1 MHHEVHLGRAVLL
14 EVLVHLQPV
23 HHPAGEHAVGLPAL
37 VVLRGHN
44 RRRPRSDC
52 SHARSSSKG
61 PGEATQ
67 QIPREGPWGCH
78 QSLDPAAPCDGRGP
92 DPKSLEAYF
101 PRSHLLCLNQNLYM
115 DVQSGHP
122 PAPLRD
128 TEDTEPS
135 PPSQLPSAA
144 PSRKHCQRAK
154 LGFGGFFF
162 SFFSNLLKSS
172 PPTPPLPGVS
182 ILLELQPWGEELCCQ
197 PGCNLPLLRQGLL
210 RLARAASPH

>member
-1 MHHEVHLGRAVLL
+1 MCAPEVHLGRAV
-14 EVLVHLQPV
+14 P
-23 HHPAGEHAVGLPAL
+23 PRSPSSTSSRCTTAGEHAVIPQR

-44 RRRPRSDC
+44 RRRPSRSDC
-52 SHARSSSKG
+52 SHARSSSAG

-67 QIPREGPWGCH
+67 CGSQEKGRWGCH

-122 PAPLRD
+122 QPHSGDTGQSQAHLSAPISSSLQ
-128 TEDTEPS
+128 EA
-135 PPSQLPSAA
+135 LPKSKAGI
-144 PSRKHCQRAK
+144 S
-154 LGFGGFFF
+154 
-162 SFFSNLLKSS
+162 SFF
-172 PPTPPLPGVS
+172 PFFQPTEKFPAHPPLPGVS

-197 PGCNLPLLRQGLL
+197 PGCNLPLLR
-210 RLARAASPH
+210 RVCSASRAASPH